1 MPRRRFKLSGERRF
15 TQQKSRLGCNART
28 GLAAGE
34 QFVAF
39 GVFIHRSDSMYEDT
53 PAEQYQFPSQYL
65 ARAKSCIGDWIIYYE
80 PTKAQGSRGYFA
92 IAKVQ
97 QIIPDPNASGMYI
110 AVIEPNSYLDF
121 PNPVPFR
128 DDDGLLEQGLLNDQ
142 GKISGRAQSAVRSI
156 SATDFS
162 RITELGLAE
171 ETTLLPR
178 IDSPFTFPGMQDTQS
193 AFQYE
198 QERSRV
204 AYLTSRI
211 VRDRIF
217 RRVVLRAYDARC
229 AVTSLKLINGHGR
242 AEVEA
247 AHIRPVEENGP
258 DIVSNGLALSGTA
271 HWMFDRG
278 LISIADDHEILISR
292 HVNDEAGARA
302 IINKTGRILVPGR
315 AADHP
320 HPHFLRWH
328 RENRFK
334 I

>member
-1 MPRRRFKLSGERRF
+1 
-15 TQQKSRLGCNART
+15 
-28 GLAAGE
+28 
-34 QFVAF
+34 VAF
-39 GVFIHRSDSMYEDT
+39 GVFIHRPDSIYKDT

-65 ARAKSCIGDWIIYYE
+65 ARVEASVGDWIIYYE
-80 PTKAQGSRGYFA
+80 PTKSQESRGYFA
-92 IAKVQ
+92 IARVQ
-97 QIIPDPNASGMYI
+97 QVIPDPSTTGMYI

-121 PNPVPFR
+121 ANPVPFR
-128 DDDGLLEQGLLNDQ
+128 DNDGLVERGLLNDQ
-142 GKISGRAQSAVRSI
+142 GKISGRAQSAVRPI
-156 SATDFS
+156 SAADFN

-178 IDSPFTFPGMQDTQS
+178 IDAPSTLPLTEGPQSP
-193 AFQYE
+193 FQYE
-198 QERSRV
+198 QERNRV
-204 AYLTSRI
+204 ASLTSRI

-229 AVTSLKLINGHGR
+229 AITSLKLINGLGR

-247 AHIRPVEENGP
+247 AHIRPVEANGP

-302 IINKTGRILVPGR
+302 IINKTGRILVPAR

-328 RENRFK
+328 RENRFQV
-334 I
+334 

>member
-1 MPRRRFKLSGERRF
+1 
-15 TQQKSRLGCNART
+15 
-28 GLAAGE
+28 
-34 QFVAF
+34 VAF
-39 GVFIHRSDSMYEDT
+39 GVFIHRPDSIYKDT

-65 ARAKSCIGDWIIYYE
+65 ARVEACVGDWIIYYE
-80 PTKAQGSRGYFA
+80 PTKSQGSRGYFA
-92 IAKVQ
+92 IARVKQV
-97 QIIPDPNASGMYI
+97 IPDPSTTGMYI

-121 PNPVPFR
+121 ANPVPFR
-128 DDDGLLEQGLLNDQ
+128 DDDGLLERGLLNDQ
-142 GKISGRAQSAVRSI
+142 GKISGRAQSAVRPI
-156 SATDFS
+156 SAADFD

-171 ETTLLPR
+171 ETAVLPR
-178 IDSPFTFPGMQDTQS
+178 IDAPPAVLDAQETQS
-193 AFQYE
+193 PFQYE
-198 QERSRV
+198 LERSRV
-204 AYLTSRI
+204 ASLTSRI
-211 VRDRIF
+211 LRDRIF

-229 AVTSLKLINGHGR
+229 AITSLKVINGHGR

-302 IINKTGRILVPGR
+302 ILNKTGRILLPAR
-315 AADHP
+315 PADHP

-334 I
+334 A